1 MKTFS
6 VINILD
12 QRKIHIHIL
21 IVVLSFIIP
30 LLLSIGDMKSF
41 PTEFQINLFI
51 LLIIQLEVFF
61 VVAHKLFNSLKPGK
75 TRKELTKTVLLRFSM
90 FMVICFFAALVI
102 NILFIYVLNLIH
114 GYTSTDVIWNFF
126 RYEFGGWLKST
137 VGGLLFGAAIFIFI
151 QWQDALKREQKLREE
166 NLVFQNE
173 TLRNQVNPHFLFNSL
188 NTISSLIVTQPETAE
203 RFVNRLSSIY
213 RYILENRTKD
223 KVPLTAELAFIKE
236 YFDLHKIRDEEK
248 ILLYIEEGGADR
260 FEILPVS
267 LQILVENAI
276 KHNMATRENPLK
288 ISISIENQ
296 HVIVQNNLQKMSVQL
311 KSTKIGLNNLAER
324 IRLVTGKKLII
335 EETTNDFIVKVPLS
349 E

>member
-1 MKTFS
+1 MKTIS
-6 VINILD
+6 LINILD
-12 QRKIHIHIL
+12 QRKIHFHVMIVLLSL
-21 IVVLSFIIP
+21 IMP
-30 LLLSIGDMKSF
+30 LLLSIGNLKSF

-61 VVAHKLFNSLKPGK
+61 LVAHWLFIGLKPGK
-75 TRKELTKTVLLRFSM
+75 TRKELTKTVLSRFSL
-90 FMVICFFAALVI
+90 FMVICFFAALII
-102 NILFIYVLNLIH
+102 NILFIYILNLIH
-114 GYTSTDVIWNFF
+114 GNPLNDVIGNFF
-126 RYEFGGWLKST
+126 RYEFGGWIKST

-151 QWQDALKREQKLREE
+151 QWQDALTREQKLREE

-248 ILLYIEEGGADR
+248 ILLSVEERGADR

-267 LQILVENAI
+267 LQILIENAI
-276 KHNMATRENPLK
+276 KHNMATRENPLR
-288 ISISIENQ
+288 ISIYIESQ
-296 HVIVQNNLQKMSVQL
+296 HVIVHNNLQKMTVQL

-324 IRLVTGKKLII
+324 VRLVTGKKLII
-335 EETTNDFIVKVPLS
+335 EETANDFLVKVPLS